1 MDAVVGLGF
10 VGFAAE
16 VVLWAFVG
24 FFGWK
29 PDGRG
34 RLLDWVGVAEAV
46 EGGVGSLSPSIVVP
60 A

>member
-1 MDAVVGLGF
+1 MVGFGF

-16 VVLWAFVG
+16 VVLLTFVG
-24 FFGWK
+24 FLGWN
-29 PDGRG
+29 PDGLG
-34 RLLDWVGVAEAV
+34 RLLDWVEVAEAV

>member
-1 MDAVVGLGF
+1 MGFGFERFAAAVVLLTFG
-10 VGFAAE
+10 
-16 VVLWAFVG
+16 G
-24 FFGWK
+24 FFGLN

-34 RLLDWVGVAEAV
+34 RLLDWVLLAEAV

>member
-1 MDAVVGLGF
+1 MVGLGF
-10 VGFAAE
+10 EGFAAT
-16 VVLWAFVG
+16 VVLLTFGG
-24 FFGWK
+24 FFGLN

-34 RLLDWVGVAEAV
+34 RLLDWVLLAEAV

>member
-1 MDAVVGLGF
+1 MGF
-10 VGFAAE
+10 GFEGFAAE
-16 VVLWAFVG
+16 VVLLTFVG

-34 RLLDWVGVAEAV
+34 RLLAWVEVAEAV